1 MRPQHADAPRRHPAL
16 RAVALT
22 VTAVLA
28 FGVVGAATAY
38 THLQGNIT
46 SADVEHLLGDRP
58 TPVVT
63 PDPEDPNQGMPVNIL
78 VLGSDTREGSED
90 LVTDPGQEGQR
101 SDTTIVV
108 HISADRDRMELVSI
122 PRDSLVD
129 IPMCERSDGTSSR
142 PREAAM
148 FNSAYQIG
156 GESGEVTDAAACTQ
170 RTVESLTGVY
180 IDHFVVVN
188 MTGFVAMVNAL
199 GGVPMCIPNDMYSRK
214 ARLDLKAGQQTLDG
228 VTALAFARART
239 GEGLGNGS
247 DLNRIERQ
255 QEMLAATARTV
266 LSKNLLTDV
275 PELLRFLD
283 AATDSL
289 TVSAGIGGIPDMAG
303 LALSL
308 RGISSENIAFMTIPN
323 RTAPSDPN
331 RVVWT
336 DDADDVWAKI
346 AADEPLFPQPPVP
359 GTADGGD
366 DSTGSSTGGGTGSGS
381 GTGTGTGATSG
392 TTGSTAGSGAPD
404 TTGTT
409 TTSAPARTS
418 ATAPTTDVDPITPAD
433 DAVVCG

>member
-1 MRPQHADAPRRHPAL
+1 MRG
-16 RAVALT
+16 VALA

-46 SADVEHLLGDRP
+46 SANVEHLLGERP

-63 PDPEDPNQGMPVNIL
+63 PDPDDPNKGMPVNIL
-78 VLGSDTREGSED
+78 VMGSDTRQGSES
-90 LVTDPGQEGQR
+90 LVTDPGLEGQR

-108 HISADRDRMELVSI
+108 HISADRQRMEMVSI

-142 PREAAM
+142 PRSSAI

-170 RTVESLTGVY
+170 RTVESVTGVY

-199 GGVPMCIPNDMYSRK
+199 GGVPMCIPNDMKSKK
-214 ARLDLKAGQQTLDG
+214 AHLDIEAGQQTLDG

-239 GEGLGNGS
+239 GTGLGDGS
-247 DLNRIERQ
+247 DLTRIQRQ

-266 LSKNLLTDV
+266 LGKNLLTDV

-283 AATDSL
+283 AATESL
-289 TVSAGIGGIPDMAG
+289 TVSSGLGQIPDMAG

-308 RGISSENIAFMTIPN
+308 RGISGENMTFMTIPN
-323 RTAPSDPN
+323 RPAPSDPN
-331 RVVWT
+331 RVVWAP
-336 DDADDVWAKI
+336 DADEIWQRM
-346 AADEPLFPQPPVP
+346 AADQPLFPEAEEPA
-359 GTADGGD
+359 ADGDAPDGQK
-366 DSTGSSTGGGTGSGS
+366 
-381 GTGTGTGATSG
+381 GTGTDPGTGTPPEPTGEPTAPPATS
-392 TTGSTAGSGAPD
+392 TPPETAEPSQ
-404 TTGTT
+404 
-409 TTSAPARTS
+409 
-418 ATAPTTDVDPITPAD
+418 APTPTTKPPVTGDRITPAD
-433 DAVVCG
+433 QTAVCG

>member
-1 MRPQHADAPRRHPAL
+1 ML
-16 RAVALT
+16 RGVALT
-22 VTAVLA
+22 VTAVMA

-78 VLGSDTREGSED
+78 VMGSDSREGSEA

-101 SDTTIVV
+101 SDTTIIV
-108 HISADRDRMELVSI
+108 HISADRKRMELVSI

-129 IPMCERSDGTSSR
+129 IPTCERSDGTSSR
-142 PREAAM
+142 ARGAAM
-148 FNSAYQIG
+148 FNSAFQIG
-156 GESGEVTDAAACTQ
+156 GESGKVTDAAACTQ
-170 RTVESLTGVY
+170 RTVESVTGVY

-239 GEGLGNGS
+239 GTGLGNGS

-289 TVSAGIGGIPDMAG
+289 TVSAGLGGIPDMAG

-308 RGISSENIAFMTIPN
+308 RGVSSENITFMTIPN
-323 RTAPSDPN
+323 RAAPSDPN

-336 DDADDVWAKI
+336 DEADEIWAKI
-346 AADEPLFPQPPVP
+346 AADEPLVAAPEAPAP
-359 GTADGGD
+359 GATD
-366 DSTGSSTGGGTGSGS
+366 GTGQDA
-381 GTGTGTGATSG
+381 TGTGVDAGAG
-392 TTGSTAGSGAPD
+392 
-404 TTGTT
+404 
-409 TTSAPARTS
+409 TS
-418 ATAPTTDVDPITPAD
+418 ATAGATTTGTATIGTAGIATVSAPVTSARTSVSLATATDPITSAD
-433 DAVVCG
+433 DTTVCG